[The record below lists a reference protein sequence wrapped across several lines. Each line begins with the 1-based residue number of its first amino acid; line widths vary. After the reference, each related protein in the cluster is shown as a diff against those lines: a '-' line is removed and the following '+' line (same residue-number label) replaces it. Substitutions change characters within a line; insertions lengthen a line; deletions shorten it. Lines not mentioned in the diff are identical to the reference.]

1 MMEKQKKILYLAILI
16 VLLFVLYYF
25 VVKNIDK
32 TPVERVLEC
41 TVNNSSWCDNIIIKN
56 NSLFSSIDEQI
67 EQLKNKQKRIKK
79 ENDIYMKIKE
89 LYFNKDTESIEKL
102 K

>member
-1 MMEKQKKILYLAILI
+1 MEKQKKILYLAILI